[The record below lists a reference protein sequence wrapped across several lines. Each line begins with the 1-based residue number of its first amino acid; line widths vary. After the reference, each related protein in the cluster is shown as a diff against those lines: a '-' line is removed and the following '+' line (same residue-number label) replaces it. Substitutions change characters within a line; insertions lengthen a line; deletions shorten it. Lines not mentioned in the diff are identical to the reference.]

1 MKKIFVWI
9 IIGAVMTV
17 ITSCGK
23 DNVIPDIPEEHQ
35 NPLLNTVWSTEY
47 TGSDEYGNVVSY
59 LFMLGFQEDEA
70 SLSMTQIVVG
80 TSGYGMLSYFLPYDY
95 TYNSDTRQFIMI
107 GKHGGF
113 VTDGEDIIYFDD
125 QGIEPIDSYGY
136 LNSGEK
142 SVIFWLSEDTDPL
155 VFHLDE
161 EDNSISQIKC
171 DSIGSKSAGTMHDVF
186 KLLKREIYL

>member
-1 MKKIFVWI
+1 
-9 IIGAVMTV
+9 MTV

-95 TYNSDTRQFIMI
+95 IYNSDTR
-107 GKHGGF
+107 
-113 VTDGEDIIYFDD
+113 
-125 QGIEPIDSYGY
+125 
-136 LNSGEK
+136 
-142 SVIFWLSEDTDPL
+142 
-155 VFHLDE
+155 
-161 EDNSISQIKC
+161 
-171 DSIGSKSAGTMHDVF
+171 
-186 KLLKREIYL
+186 